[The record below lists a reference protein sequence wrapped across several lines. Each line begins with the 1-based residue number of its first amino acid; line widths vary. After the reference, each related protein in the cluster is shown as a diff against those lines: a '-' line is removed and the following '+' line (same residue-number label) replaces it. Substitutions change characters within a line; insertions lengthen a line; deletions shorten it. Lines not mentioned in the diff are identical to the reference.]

1 MLDLCASGKVQY
13 PVIFLYYCSDYVK
26 ASAGGVCLG
35 VVFKVL

>member
-13 PVIFLYYCSDYVK
+13 LVIFLYYCSDYVK